1 MLFWQAKTTLSGNLN
16 AISLSWYR
24 SVAVVMFLLQL
35 VSLLCWALLNVSI
48 FCSFKLLVPFFYN
61 QLWLTFTWIPAV
73 IWLHFLW
80 RGSLTRVIS
89 MALDRVWYSQ
99 TCQTVW
105 AITFTFWAV
114 YLQLLKLLFHYV
126 KIISSF
132 KLFLNLFPSFTSSPG
147 AFKRAFFYYIYFP
160 FVIASSCHK
169 PIRYVGCIFILLN
182 DNRVICN
189 LVAAVQLA
197 KQITQ

>member
-1 MLFWQAKTTLSGNLN
+1 MLFWQAKGILCGRRFTTGSLN
-16 AISLSWYR
+16 SVSLSWYK

-35 VSLLCWALLNVSI
+35 VSLLCWGLLNVYI
-48 FCSFKLLVPFFYN
+48 FCYFKLLVPFFYN

-73 IWLHFLW
+73 IGLHFVW
-80 RGSLTRVIS
+80 RGSLNRVIS

-105 AITFTFWAV
+105 AINFTFWAV

-126 KIISSF
+126 KNISSF

-147 AFKRAFFYYIYFP
+147 A
-160 FVIASSCHK
+160 SNSD
-169 PIRYVGCIFILLN
+169 LLYE
-182 DNRVICN
+182 R
-189 LVAAVQLA
+189 
-197 KQITQ
+197 